1 MLQPF
6 NVPQGNNTKISRNH
20 LTFAERVTLVD
31 QMKQVLTKRPDG
43 DFTYAKGWSDERVAR
58 DLLQGKASLLNVI
71 NVRKSFF
78 GNLTR
83 GPNKV
88 RASNTNMARITKLE
102 LRIGK
107 LEEQLG
113 LFTQLLQMLRAQG
126 KL

>member
-1 MLQPF
+1 MLQSF
-6 NVPQGNNTKISRNH
+6 NVPQDNNTKTSRNH

-43 DFTYAKGWSDERVAR
+43 DFAYAKGWNDERVAS

-83 GPNKV
+83 GPQKTK
-88 RASNTNMARITKLE
+88 ASNTNMARITKVE
-102 LRIGK
+102 LRVGK
-107 LEEQLG
+107 LESQLDAVVNY
-113 LFTQLLQMLRAQG
+113 LEALRKSG
-126 KL
+126 RL